1 MGYLENAACNG
12 RRPKKI
18 GPQRIYSRP
27 RLVKRLVAERD
38 VARFVVAPS
47 GFGKTSLGLEYAASM
62 FSFRGVHWLD
72 CSSPCFLRD
81 LDAGIIAKTLIARP
95 AQLDLVVFD
104 DVPFLADARSECFSH
119 EMDALLRWDM

>member
-104 DVPFLADARSECFSH
+104 DVPFFGGCTFGVFLA
-119 EMDALLRWDM
+119 